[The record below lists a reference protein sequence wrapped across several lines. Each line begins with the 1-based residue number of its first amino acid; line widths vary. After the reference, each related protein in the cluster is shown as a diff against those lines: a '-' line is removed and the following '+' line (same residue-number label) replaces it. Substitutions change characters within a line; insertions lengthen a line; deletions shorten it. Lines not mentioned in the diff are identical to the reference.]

1 MKNCEKEKK
10 EREARE
16 RRASQSSADSSS
28 GKAESR
34 SSVEDNDTTHSS
46 EILAH

>member
-10 EREARE
+10 EREERE
-16 RRASQSSADSSS
+16 RRASQSSAGSSP

-34 SSVEDNDTTHSS
+34 SSMEDNDIAHST